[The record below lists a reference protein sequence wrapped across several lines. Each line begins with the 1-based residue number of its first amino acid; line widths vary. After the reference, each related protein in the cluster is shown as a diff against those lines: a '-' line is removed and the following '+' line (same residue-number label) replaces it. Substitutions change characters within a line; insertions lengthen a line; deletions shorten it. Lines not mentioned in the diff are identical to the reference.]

1 MGIGGKLT
9 TAEAA
14 EKLGKTIRHVQWLI
28 TEGRLPAE
36 KVGRDYFINEEDL
49 ELVSNLK
56 RGRPAKA
63 KVETEAKTSKKRGK
77 K

>member
-1 MGIGGKLT
+1 MGIGGKIT

-14 EKLGKTIRHVQWLI
+14 AKLGKTIRHVQWLI

-49 ELVSNLK
+49 KLVSNLK
-56 RGRPAKA
+56 RGRPPKA
-63 KVETEAKTSKKRGK
+63 KVETEAKAKKIRRKG
-77 K
+77 

>member
-1 MGIGGKLT
+1 MGIDGKLT

-28 TEGRLPAE
+28 TEGRLPAQ
-36 KVGRDYFINEEDL
+36 KIGRDYLINEGDL
-49 ELVSNLK
+49 KLVSNLK

-63 KVETEAKTSKKRGK
+63 KAETDVKASKKKAKG
-77 K
+77 

>member
-1 MGIGGKLT
+1 MGIDGKLT

-28 TEGRLPAE
+28 TEGRLPAQ
-36 KVGRDYFINEEDL
+36 KVGRDYLINEEDL
-49 ELVSNLK
+49 KLVSNLK

-63 KVETEAKTSKKRGK
+63 KVEAETNARKKREKG
-77 K
+77 